1 MSTELLWNLKVPSG
15 EEIKM
20 GLTWFP
26 CVASLVRWLTQKGVR
41 QKKLNEWLGIK
52 NENTE
57 E

>member
-1 MSTELLWNLKVPSG
+1 MSTVFKLKASLWRENQNGSDLVSNV
-15 EEIKM
+15 
-20 GLTWFP
+20 LVF
-26 CVASLVRWLTQKGVR
+26 LVRWLTQKGVR

>member
-1 MSTELLWNLKVPSG
+1 MSVSLLVLKTVPRKNPG
-15 EEIKM
+15 VN
-20 GLTWFP
+20 
-26 CVASLVRWLTQKGVR
+26 VACSFSRRWLTQKGVR

>member
-1 MSTELLWNLKVPSG
+1 MGAGLRLQQEGGSDLVLLS
-15 EEIKM
+15 
-20 GLTWFP
+20 
-26 CVASLVRWLTQKGVR
+26 VRWLTQKGVR

>member
-1 MSTELLWNLKVPSG
+1 MERRREAGDWG
-15 EEIKM
+15 
-20 GLTWFP
+20 
-26 CVASLVRWLTQKGVR
+26 VASEKSRSDLVLLSVRWLTQKGVR

>member
-1 MSTELLWNLKVPSG
+1 MERQGWGRGFRKKARSDLVLLS
-15 EEIKM
+15 
-20 GLTWFP
+20 
-26 CVASLVRWLTQKGVR
+26 VRWLTQKGVR

>member
-1 MSTELLWNLKVPSG
+1 MSTELLWNLKLLSG

>member
-1 MSTELLWNLKVPSG
+1 
-15 EEIKM
+15 
-20 GLTWFP
+20 
-26 CVASLVRWLTQKGVR
+26 VASEGEDSTSAVCPDGADLLLLCSRWLTQKGVR

>member
-1 MSTELLWNLKVPSG
+1 MDLSWFLMF
-15 EEIKM
+15 M
-20 GLTWFP
+20 GFLS
-26 CVASLVRWLTQKGVR
+26 CRWLTQKGVR